1 MEWQVVT
8 VIIAL
13 VGLFFTVAKPII
25 NLTNTISK
33 LDHTCER
40 LDSQFITFQVSNK
53 ERHRRIWY
61 QNDGQVKAIYGHET
75 RITTLELAGRQCG

>member
-25 NLTNTISK
+25 NLTNNISK

-40 LDSQFITFQVSNK
+40 LDSQFSTFEVNNK
-53 ERHRRIWY
+53 ESHRRIWEH
-61 QNDGQVKAIYGHET
+61 NDEQDKAINDHEM
-75 RITTLELAGRQCG
+75 RITTLEGGGRK

>member
-1 MEWQVVT
+1 MEWQLVT

-40 LDSQFITFQVSNK
+40 LDSQFSTFEVNNK
-53 ERHRRIWY
+53 ESHRRIWEH
-61 QNDGQVKAIYGHET
+61 NDEQDKAINDHEM
-75 RITTLELAGRQCG
+75 RITTLEGGGRK